1 MELLAPL
8 ANEEIKNKIKQT
20 CKTKHGVNWTSQ
32 IPESREKTKQTNKKK
47 YGKEHIFQLESVREK
62 TAKTAYTH
70 EARSKAAKTRRLKG
84 NRSKLE
90 DFLEDFFIK
99 NSIIY
104 KTEYKEERYPYFCDF
119 YLPDIDTFIEING
132 YWTHGGHWFD
142 KTNQDDLQLLKKWNL
157 KNTPQ
162 YKRAIYV
169 WTISDIE
176 KRDIAIKNN
185 LNYIVLWNK
194 QDIINYINSF
204 NK

>member
-1 MELLAPL
+1 M
-8 ANEEIKNKIKQT
+8 K
-20 CKTKHGVNWTSQ
+20 
-32 IPESREKTKQTNKKK
+32 R
-47 YGKEHIFQLESVREK
+47 YGKEHIFQLDSVREK
-62 TAKTAYTH
+62 LAETAYTH

-90 DFLEDFFIK
+90 DFLENFFIE
-99 NSIIY
+99 NNILY
-104 KTEYKEERYPYFCDF
+104 QTEYKDERYPYFCDF
-119 YLPDIDTFIEING
+119 YLPDTDTFIEING
-132 YWTHGGHWFD
+132 YWTHVGHWFD
-142 KTNQDDLQLLKKWNL
+142 ETNQTDIQLLEKWKL

-176 KRDIAIKNN
+176 KRNIAISHN
-185 LNYIVLWNK
+185 LNYIVLWTK